1 MHKDKIKKIIRA
13 AVFTAGLCLIVC
25 KLSDIME
32 LKNSRQMYSD
42 FYETE
47 ENFDVLFLGTS
58 HVSNGILPLELWN
71 DYGIA
76 SYNMSGHGNQ
86 LATTYWVLKN
96 ALDYTEPK
104 LVFVD
109 CSYLGEDA
117 KTSLVSMNQ
126 THIALDSIPF
136 SINKIKMV
144 NDLFDNAEDKAEFLS
159 DFIIYHGRWSEL
171 TKDDFD
177 WTKLS
182 FKGAAPGYEVAV
194 PQVVEKVD
202 EEQKS
207 DPNVNGVVYLRK
219 IIEECQEDGID
230 VVLTYLPFPAAADKQ
245 KESHLANDIAK
256 EYDIPYINFLTMDV
270 TDMDTD
276 CQDPDSHL
284 NISGA
289 RKVTDYLG
297 SYIMDNYDIQDHR
310 QDAEYAAWNDEYDNY
325 SLSMTEYLK
334 AQTELKNELM
344 LLANE
349 NISTCVYVNG
359 NSPVLADSQTL
370 ELIQNVVYFNT
381 DIAGKNN
388 MAKRKKTVPDS
399 MNDEKS
405 ECLVSGAAA
414 NGMDYFLITDSSSG
428 LVWQSCGNEE
438 LIRINTGFGEV
449 NYTRDNDGSPVLII
463 NKENSEDMGNYLTG
477 AGQCNAQIIII
488 DNITGNIEAVMTF

>member
-1 MHKDKIKKIIRA
+1 MHTDKIKKIIRA

-96 ALDYTEPK
+96 ALDYTKPE
-104 LVFVD
+104 LVVVD

-136 SINKIKMV
+136 SINKLKMV
-144 NDLFDNAEDKAEFLS
+144 NDLFDNGEDKAEFIA
-159 DFIIYHGRWSEL
+159 DFIIYHGRWGEL

-177 WTKLS
+177 WPKLS

-194 PQVVEKVD
+194 PQAVEEVD

-207 DPNVNGVVYLRK
+207 DPNVNGVVYLKK
-219 IIEECQEDGID
+219 IIEECKENDID
-230 VVLTYLPFPAAADKQ
+230 VMLTYLPFPATADKQ

-256 EYDIPYINFLTMDV
+256 EYDIPYINFLKMDV
-270 TDMDTD
+270 VNLNTD

-297 SYIMDNYDIQDHR
+297 SYIADNYDVEDRR
-310 QDAEYAAWNDEYDNY
+310 QDAEYASWNEEYDNY

-334 AQTELKNELM
+334 TQTDLKNELM

-349 NISTCVYVNG
+349 ELSTCVYING
-359 NSPVLADSQTL
+359 NSPALADSQTL
-370 ELIQNVVYFNT
+370 ELIQNIVYFT
-381 DIAGKNN
+381 IDIAGKNN
-388 MAKRKKTVPDS
+388 IVKSGETNTDS
-399 MNDEKS
+399 MNPEKS
-405 ECLVSGAAA
+405 ECLVSDAAA
-414 NGMDYFLITDSSSG
+414 NGEDYFLVTDSSNGS
-428 LVWQSCGNEE
+428 VWQICGNQE
-438 LIRINTGFGEV
+438 LTDMSTGFGEV
-449 NYTRDNDGSPVLII
+449 NYTRDNEGNPFLTI
-463 NKENSEDMGNYLTG
+463 NKDNSEDMGNYLTG
-477 AGQCNAQIIII
+477 VNQCNAQIIII
-488 DNITGNIEAVMTF
+488 NNSTGNIEGIMTF